1 MAAIFAATCLLPALA
16 AYSPILPTAG
26 RNHIQQFQQQRTS
39 SIAALSS
46 PIEEDG
52 YSRKLTSAE
61 YTAAL
66 RVDEAEVGALMS
78 SYGFKAERPV
88 TLPQQGVFCT
98 RNIDLREIKAIGY
111 DMDYTL
117 IDYKMVLLEERV
129 YHYSKE
135 FLRSRGFPVSGLR
148 FNHELVVRGLIV
160 DTLLGHVLKVD
171 RFGYVR
177 RAMHGSR
184 VLSQDEIAEA
194 YGGGPPID
202 LRESRWKFLNTL
214 FSVSEGCLYAQ
225 LVDRLDSGQLER
237 DSTPPFET
245 DRCSSYEQLYR
256 AVSKALFKAHVQGKM
271 KAEVMQDP
279 LRFVNVDP
287 AYTRTLL
294 DQRAANKKLALIT
307 NSDWVYTNTM
317 MTATYEPFL
326 PEGMRWS
333 DLFDVVVVSAC
344 KPEFF
349 SPTRR

>member
-1 MAAIFAATCLLPALA
+1 MAAIFAATCSFRRSPPTHPSSQPLPATN
-16 AYSPILPTAG
+16 SCTQPILAPPPSP
-26 RNHIQQFQQQRTS
+26 H
-39 SIAALSS
+39 SS

-78 SYGFKAERPV
+78 SYGFKAERPSPCRSRASSARA
-88 TLPQQGVFCT
+88 TST
-98 RNIDLREIKAIGY
+98 SAIKAIGY

-184 VLSQDEIAEA
+184 VLSQ
-194 YGGGPPID
+194 G
-202 LRESRWKFLNTL
+202 
-214 FSVSEGCLYAQ
+214 
-225 LVDRLDSGQLER
+225 
-237 DSTPPFET
+237 
-245 DRCSSYEQLYR
+245 
-256 AVSKALFKAHVQGKM
+256 
-271 KAEVMQDP
+271 
-279 LRFVNVDP
+279 
-287 AYTRTLL
+287 
-294 DQRAANKKLALIT
+294 
-307 NSDWVYTNTM
+307 
-317 MTATYEPFL
+317 
-326 PEGMRWS
+326 
-333 DLFDVVVVSAC
+333 
-344 KPEFF
+344 
-349 SPTRR
+349 